1 MITFVTSWYEL
12 KAKFDKK
19 KYYGWMKNLLSNV
32 VNFNLVIFSNRKS
45 CKILE
50 DLIKGNPRIKL
61 IIKPIEQFYNYKY
74 KKYWERNHQMNV
86 LLKNRIDWEL
96 NMLWAEKI
104 HFVAEVYKNKYFK
117 TDYYGW
123 CDIGYFRGR
132 NNDIKTDLIKTWPS
146 KKKEL
151 CLNKDKIYYAIVNR
165 NVDYLEYVNKLINTK
180 NEKKLPQ
187 TPVPPDQISIAGGFF
202 LLHKKNIWWWKTT
215 FDKKLELYFKND
227 YLVKDDQIIV
237 ADCCFSIDTR
247 DRFAL
252 QREPKNQYDIWF
264 MFQRLL
270 L

>member
-1 MITFVTSWYEL
+1 
-12 KAKFDKK
+12 
-19 KYYGWMKNLLSNV
+19 
-32 VNFNLVIFSNRKS
+32 
-45 CKILE
+45 
-50 DLIKGNPRIKL
+50 
-61 IIKPIEQFYNYKY
+61 
-74 KKYWERNHQMNV
+74 
-86 LLKNRIDWEL
+86 
-96 NMLWAEKI
+96 
-104 HFVAEVYKNKYFK
+104 
-117 TDYYGW
+117 
-123 CDIGYFRGR
+123 
-132 NNDIKTDLIKTWPS
+132 
-146 KKKEL
+146 
-151 CLNKDKIYYAIVNR
+151 
-165 NVDYLEYVNKLINTK
+165 LEYVNKLINTK